1 MSYQDGALCLAV
13 PRPTRRQLFPRSRCP
28 GQGYLFALPLSAEDA
43 YRRLAA
49 ETPRIAV

>member
-1 MSYQDGALCLAV
+1 MVVVAEGIETQAQWDALRALGCD
-13 PRPTRRQLFPRSRCP
+13 F